1 MRSSIMQTVQLADA
15 QAHLAQLI
23 EGVAAG
29 EEVIIAQGE
38 RPLARLVPPE
48 HVGHPQFGSAR
59 GKIIFNEG
67 WDEPC
72 PGFEEYQ

>member
-1 MRSSIMQTVQLADA
+1 MQTVQLADA
-15 QAHLAQLI
+15 QAHLPQLI

-29 EEVIIAQGE
+29 EEVIIAQGD
-38 RPLARLVPPE
+38 RHLARLVPAKA
-48 HVGHPQFGSAR
+48 VRRRPQFGSAR
-59 GKIIFNEG
+59 GKIIFKEG